1 MQSSPGPLPSH
12 LIDHFKQTVDTH
24 PKLVDL
30 SNEKKARV
38 LDGILALLPQIAFTI
53 NIPAAVASAATV
65 PGGVSPADSFVRN
78 IFIRGGFWASDGKFY
93 PASQIASI
101 ASA

>member
-1 MQSSPGPLPSH
+1 MSAGPTGATS
-12 LIDHFKQTVDTH
+12 ITIT
-24 PKLVDL
+24 LVTG
-30 SNEKKARV
+30 A
-38 LDGILALLPQIAFTI
+38 GAGPFTI